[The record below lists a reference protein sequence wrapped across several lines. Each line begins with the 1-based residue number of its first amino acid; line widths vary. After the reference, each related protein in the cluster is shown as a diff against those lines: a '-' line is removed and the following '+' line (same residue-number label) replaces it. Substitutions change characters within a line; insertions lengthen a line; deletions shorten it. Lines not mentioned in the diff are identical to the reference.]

1 MPLKRPRRLDGLRL
15 AETSLVDK
23 GANQHARV
31 VLCKRFDPDAVAKGP
46 GADAFDAAL
55 GVREA
60 MEQVGAFRD
69 AVWEVLDALSSAVC
83 RISDDDGVSDKAA
96 AIKEAVDAAM
106 ARLPAEAAEE
116 AAEGDGDATDVGKAA
131 DPPEPGDGRAA
142 MGPAKRKLGGHL
154 ATLKDKLKGA
164 KHAGHVAAALG
175 GFYRNTAG
183 VLAQMPPAPGAPAAA
198 DPEQTTKSSGGPPG
212 VSPPHP
218 AGDGVAKGAG
228 SPPALSI
235 SAAGDGAAKG
245 NSALST
251 TDAGGAAGN
260 AAQID
265 TTDLQKRL
273 DDQAAESEALRKRHE
288 DVEKRLGE
296 QIEKA
301 EWLEFV
307 DVAKSEQFRDAHG
320 SVDDRARFLRF
331 IRKNAPEAE
340 RKFAE
345 DLLRADAGKGRDLS
359 QAFGKS
365 GSPARFGSAIAEYQE
380 RVAKVQAE
388 HPDWNGQKVVS
399 AIKADTAFFKRYE
412 EETGRHDR

>member
-183 VLAQMPPAPGAPAAA
+183 VLAQMPPGPAASDPPA
-198 DPEQTTKSSGGPPG
+198 DG
-212 VSPPHP
+212 
-218 AGDGVAKGAG
+218 GVAKGAG
-228 SPPALSI
+228 SSPAPPA
-235 SAAGDGAAKG
+235 SAADDGAAKG
-245 NSALST
+245 SSALST

-260 AAQID
+260 AARID

-273 DDQAAESEALRKRHE
+273 DAQAVELAELKKAAGEAETLRKRVEDAEAIAKAERERRIETEFTKRAEEELRHIAGDPVAKGRMYRGIHERLQSSDEDVRKQAQEELHMLKAADKAAESLFQT
-288 DVEKRLGE
+288 V
-296 QIEKA
+296 
-301 EWLEFV
+301 
-307 DVAKSEQFRDAHG
+307 
-320 SVDDRARFLRF
+320 
-331 IRKNAPEAE
+331 
-340 RKFAE
+340 
-345 DLLRADAGKGRDLS
+345 
-359 QAFGKS
+359 GKS

-380 RVAKVQAE
+380 RVAKLQAE